1 MSPKYSSTHF
11 CFWIVAL
18 FFLLWNL
25 VGVLSFFTHT
35 FISDASLAA
44 LPENERALYTQYPL
58 WTTIVFGAA
67 VFYGFTSA
75 LGLLMKKKWAR
86 IAASISFITVLIQ
99 MIHNVF
105 YTDSIAVYGIIE
117 AITMPVLLVVF
128 SLLLLLY
135 TNRGVKKG
143 WLN

>member
-75 LGLLMKKKWAR
+75 LGLLMKKKMGQNR
-86 IAASISFITVLIQ
+86 CQHFVYYCFNT
-99 MIHNVF
+99 N
-105 YTDSIAVYGIIE
+105 DSQCILYG
-117 AITMPVLLVVF
+117 
-128 SLLLLLY
+128 LY
-135 TNRGVKKG
+135 SCLRYH
-143 WLN
+143 